1 MDTTDPM
8 LTGPSDDPNTGP
20 VPDYG
25 WGTSA
30 SSEST
35 FAGPQTVPPPPSKG
49 APVPPAPGGAGQPPL
64 GGPSRRRPVALVAAA
79 VASLLVVAAVAALF
93 IRIPYDTI
101 APGSA
106 SRVDDLIVI
115 NGHDAYPPKGKVL
128 FTTVS
133 VRERV
138 NLWEALAGWLDPD
151 VDVVSDNDIRGPV
164 PPDQYHQLNVEAMAD
179 SKTSAE
185 AIVLRHMGFTDI
197 GGGAEVISV
206 EPGLPVASVLK
217 PKDLIVGADGQPV
230 TGPAE
235 VIAVIRSHKPGESVN
250 LSVVRDAGPP
260 VDLTTTL
267 GTGDQGQALL
277 GVRLS
282 TKLKLPFGITI
293 DSGNIEGPSAG
304 LAYSLALLDQLTP
317 GDLTG
322 GATVAATGELGPDGV
337 VAPIGGVAQKVAAVR
352 KAGAKMFLVPK
363 DNYAEAKAHAGSH
376 LKVVAIGTYDDALRA
391 LATLPGSNAAD
402 FLPGGGGGG

>member
-1 MDTTDPM
+1 
-8 LTGPSDDPNTGP
+8 
-20 VPDYG
+20 
-25 WGTSA
+25 
-30 SSEST
+30 
-35 FAGPQTVPPPPSKG
+35 
-49 APVPPAPGGAGQPPL
+49 
-64 GGPSRRRPVALVAAA
+64 
-79 VASLLVVAAVAALF
+79 VASVLVVAAVAALF

-101 APGSA
+101 APGTA

-115 NGHDAYPPKGKVL
+115 NGHEAYPPKGKIL

-197 GGGAEVISV
+197 GAGAEVVSV

-217 PKDLIVGADGQPV
+217 PKDVIVGADGQPV
-230 TGPAE
+230 TGPTE
-235 VIAVIRSHKPGESVN
+235 VIADIRSHKPGDSVTV
-250 LSVVRDAGPP
+250 SVVRDGADP
-260 VDLTTTL
+260 VDFTTTL
-267 GTGDQGQALL
+267 GTGPSGQALL

-282 TKLKLPFGITI
+282 TKLKLPFGISI

-304 LAYSLALLDQLTP
+304 VAYSLALLDQLTP

-322 GATVAATGELGPDGV
+322 GAKVAATGELAPDGV
-337 VAPIGGVAQKVAAVR
+337 VGPIGGVAQKVAAVR
-352 KAGAKMFLVPK
+352 KAGATMFLVPK

-391 LATLPGSNAAD
+391 LATLPGSNAVD
-402 FLPGGGGGG
+402 FLPGGSGGG